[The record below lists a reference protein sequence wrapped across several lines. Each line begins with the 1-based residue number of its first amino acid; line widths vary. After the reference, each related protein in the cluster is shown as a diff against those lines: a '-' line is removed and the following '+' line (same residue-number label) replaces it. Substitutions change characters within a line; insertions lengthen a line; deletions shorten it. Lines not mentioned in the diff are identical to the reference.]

1 MPEGTI
7 NFEHYSI
14 GTISFDLAQ
23 IYASGGPDFPV
34 LNINAQVG
42 MMALTGISHNATDVN
57 AISLVR
63 IEGDFCSPA
72 QRVVARFQNALAL
85 RATNPHREVKWQ
97 MFLTIPFDLKV
108 LKRIE
113 ETRSDD
119 LQVALQIRLQL
130 GLHNTDL
137 NGGGVKTFYIAST
150 TMNFAIPRSQWTD
163 KLLPGLGYGGLEV
176 LEVRYGTGLIAK
188 ELPKSVAEIQQARKY
203 LLEADWNNA
212 IEHCR
217 KAIEVILNSR
227 PPSGPVPVKFKDRVN
242 TFIQD
247 HLRAIDPVQSRLLA
261 EEMGMIWEVGSQAVH
276 PATGPAFKRAD
287 AEFIV
292 RTTMAL
298 VEYFSRLLS

>member
-7 NFEHYSI
+7 NFEHYSV
-14 GTISFDLAQ
+14 GTISFDLAH
-23 IYASGGPDFPV
+23 IYASGGPDVPV
-34 LNINAQVG
+34 LNINAQIG
-42 MMALTGISHNATDVN
+42 MTALTSISHNATDVN

-63 IEGDFCSPA
+63 VEGDFCSPA

-85 RATNPHREVKWQ
+85 RAINPQREVKMQ
-97 MFLTIPFDLKV
+97 MPLTISFDLNT

-113 ETRSDD
+113 DTRSDD
-119 LQVALQIRLQL
+119 LQVTLQIRLQMA
-130 GLHNTDL
+130 LHNTDL
-137 NGGGVKTFYIAST
+137 NGGGVKTFYISST
-150 TMNFAIPRSQWTD
+150 AINFAIPRSQWTD
-163 KLLPGLGYGGLEV
+163 KLLPGLGYGGLEL
-176 LEVRYGTGLIAK
+176 LEIRYGTGLIAK
-188 ELPKSVAEIQQARKY
+188 ELLKSVAEIQQAKKY

-227 PPSGPVPVKFKDRVN
+227 PPTGPMPSRFKDRVN

-247 HLRAIDPVQSRLLA
+247 HLRTLDPAQSRLLA
-261 EEMGMIWEVGSQAVH
+261 DEMGMIWEVASQAVH

-292 RTTMAL
+292 RSTMAL